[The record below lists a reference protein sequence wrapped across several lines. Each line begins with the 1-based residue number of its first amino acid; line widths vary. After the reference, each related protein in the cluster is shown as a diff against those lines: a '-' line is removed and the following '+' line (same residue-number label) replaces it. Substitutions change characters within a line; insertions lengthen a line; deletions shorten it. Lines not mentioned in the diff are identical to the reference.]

1 MPGCDVRHCRLRH
14 FPYDYH
20 VLERP
25 VVLHTQRGVRKVM
38 SDLTLV
44 RRVMDHVL
52 IEDLG
57 PVLGLFGDEVA
68 LTVLRPGSGSGSF
81 EQLSGK
87 QAVCDYFARL
97 GGIVTFW
104 QMRFFDQQNHVLVLG
119 QERYT
124 TTRGMESATDFAM
137 VWQIRDG
144 VITELLIVE
153 DLTILLAG
161 RAGTFVPVS
170 GTASGLKPTGYLGP
184 LHLTRSAPRPNF
196 QAFNFPH
203 PTTQRISAAH

>member
-1 MPGCDVRHCRLRH
+1 MN
-14 FPYDYH
+14 
-20 VLERP
+20 
-25 VVLHTQRGVRKVM
+25 
-38 SDLTLV
+38 DLTLV
-44 RRVMDHVL
+44 RRVMDHVV

-104 QMRFFDQQNHVLVLG
+104 QVRFFEQENQVLVLG
-119 QERYT
+119 QERYAT
-124 TTRGMESATDFAM
+124 TGGIESATDFAL
-137 VWQIRDG
+137 VCQIREG

-153 DLTILLAG
+153 DLTLLLAG
-161 RAGTFVPVS
+161 RTGRLLQVS
-170 GTASGLKPTGYLGP
+170 CTGSGLKPTVYLGASDP
-184 LHLTRSAPRPNF
+184 DSERASA
-196 QAFNFPH
+196 
-203 PTTQRISAAH
+203 